1 MTAQEFFGGWY
12 KCLNPIELNNVI
24 AKVRPLYE
32 QHKVYPYFKE
42 IFNAFKYCDYNELKV
57 VIVGMDPYNDGAA
70 TGLAFANRESTHV
83 ISPSLGVI
91 KDCLEQ
97 NYTSKRAHFDVTLES
112 WARQGVL
119 LLNSSLTVEDHKP
132 GSHSMLWR
140 KFIASFLQGL
150 GKWQTG
156 IIYVLMGEQ
165 AKTFKPYIGPFND
178 VIECKHPAYYARV
191 HQPMPNI
198 FKQIDELTWGK
209 NKLKITWI

>member
-12 KCLNPIELNNVI
+12 KCLNPVELNNAI
-24 AKVRPLYE
+24 AKIKPLYQ

-178 VIECKHPAYYARV
+178 VIECKHPAFYART
-191 HQPMPNI
+191 HQAMPNI